1 MKIVEAS
8 HLNFRIN
15 FVFTGSKGSLLKQKS
30 FYTNYLSV
38 ETFIKLFNILY
49 FEGTSNFVHLPQI
62 GRLASAKLHWPFSIH
77 VSEIMDSL
85 IIDGSESEGGGQILR
100 TALSLSSILQ
110 KPFIITNIRAKR
122 PKSGLQ
128 PQHLQAVNALANITN
143 ADVTG
148 AKLGST
154 EVEFSP
160 RKITGGYYS
169 FDIGTAGSIS
179 LLLQSLI
186 PVLLFADRPSKITI
200 TGGTHVSHSPTM
212 DYINF
217 VFLPMIR
224 KFDANCEIIIE
235 ELGWYPKGNGK
246 VVLFVKPSSLKAVSI
261 IKKENLISVNGCV
274 SQSNLPE
281 DIIKREEES
290 IRSVFPG
297 ILFNSV
303 LKLSASAGNSITL
316 WAEYENTILG
326 VDALGQKG
334 LKAEKLALDAARELE
349 KNIKSRAAVD
359 KWMGD
364 QLLIYMALA
373 DGVSQIK
380 APKITGHIDACFGL
394 IPKFT
399 GNQFKID
406 DKIISVNGIKRV
418 I

>member
-1 MKIVEAS
+1 M
-8 HLNFRIN
+8 N
-15 FVFTGSKGSLLKQKS
+15 
-30 FYTNYLSV
+30 
-38 ETFIKLFNILY
+38 
-49 FEGTSNFVHLPQI
+49 
-62 GRLASAKLHWPFSIH
+62 
-77 VSEIMDSL
+77 SL

-110 KPFIITNIRAKR
+110 TPFTIKNIRAKR
-122 PKSGLQ
+122 PKPGLQ
-128 PQHLQAVNALANITN
+128 PQHLQAVNALAVITN
-143 ADVTG
+143 ADVSG
-148 AKLGST
+148 AELGSN
-154 EVEFSP
+154 EVSFSP
-160 RKITGGYYS
+160 KKITGGYYS

-179 LLLQSLI
+179 LLLQCLI

-224 KFDANCEIIIE
+224 KFGANCEIIIE

-303 LKLSASAGNSITL
+303 LKSSASAGNSITL

-380 APKITGHIDACFGL
+380 VPNITGHIDACLKL
-394 IPKFT
+394 IPNFT
-399 GNQFKID
+399 GNEFKVD
-406 DKIISVNGIKRV
+406 NKIISVNGIGKK
-418 I
+418 